1 MLGKLF
7 NCNNL
12 KLSYGTCPKIK
23 NKIAAHNKRLLT
35 ESVRIE
41 EDKCNC
47 QKKENCPMKGE
58 GPCDVGA
65 VVYLA
70 TLTSPELDHPKT
82 YVGAT
87 NNFKSRF
94 YRHSE
99 AFRKRERRTDC
110 HLAKYVWQCKE
121 EGFMPQ
127 IKFEVLKKEKA
138 YSKELK
144 KCFLCTAEKIEIRK
158 RINDP
163 HNVNERSE
171 LMAKCLHRERHLLSH
186 VNINGFKPA

>member
-1 MLGKLF
+1 MHTVYISYFKLILNLIVKHFKKDTMLGKLY
-7 NCNNL
+7 NHNNL
-12 KLSYGTCPKIK
+12 KQSYGTCPKIK

-35 ESVRIE
+35 ESVSIE

-47 QKKENCPMKGE
+47 QKKEKCPMKGE

-70 TLTSPELDHPKT
+70 TLTAPQLDHPKT

-99 AFRKRERRTDC
+99 AFRKSERRTDC
-110 HLAKYVWQCKE
+110 HLAKYFWQ
-121 EGFMPQ
+121 
-127 IKFEVLKKEKA
+127 
-138 YSKELK
+138 
-144 KCFLCTAEKIEIRK
+144 
-158 RINDP
+158 
-163 HNVNERSE
+163 
-171 LMAKCLHRERHLLSH
+171 
-186 VNINGFKPA
+186 